1 MKRLLFVALATFIT
15 VCNTRTSLAWGN
27 AGHTVIAY
35 YAEQLLDEDVKKKC
49 HHYLRSTLAFQ
60 ASWMDQ
66 YRSIEPFTECDKWH
80 STNIDANFK
89 VVVGKP
95 NTAAYQIE
103 RIRKEM
109 ANYKSMPDSLVRL
122 NLRYLIH
129 MIGDT
134 HCPVHVRWSRKEHP
148 EFHYSLLNKGRKY
161 SYHGFWDSS
170 LARWRTKW
178 TAERYVDEIGFLSK
192 GKAKKITKGTAY
204 DWTQE
209 TADVARLKC
218 FPLIPAGTEV
228 STLPQDKRYKI
239 HYISEQQVQRA
250 AYRLAAVLTEIFK
263 E

>member
-1 MKRLLFVALATFIT
+1 MKKTIFTALVVLIT

-27 AGHTVIAY
+27 PGHAVIAY

-49 HHYLRSTLAFQ
+49 HHYLHSTLAFQ

-148 EFHYSLLNKGRKY
+148 EFHYSLLNKGKKY

-170 LARWRTKW
+170 LQRWRTK
-178 TAERYVDEIGFLSK
+178 
-192 GKAKKITKGTAY
+192 
-204 DWTQE
+204 
-209 TADVARLKC
+209 
-218 FPLIPAGTEV
+218 
-228 STLPQDKRYKI
+228 
-239 HYISEQQVQRA
+239 
-250 AYRLAAVLTEIFK
+250 
-263 E
+263 

>member
-15 VCNTRTSLAWGN
+15 VCPTYRAMAWSN
-27 AGHTVIAY
+27 AGHAVIAY
-35 YAEQLLDEDVKKKC
+35 YAEQLLDEDVKQKC
-49 HHYLRSTLAFQ
+49 HHYLHSTLAFQ

-80 STNIDANFK
+80 STNIDANYK
-89 VVVGKP
+89 VVVGRHD
-95 NTAAYQIE
+95 TAAFQIE

-109 ANYKSMPDSLVRL
+109 ADYKSMPDSLVKL

-129 MIGDT
+129 MIGDA

-148 EFHYSLLNKGRKY
+148 EFHYSLLNKGKKY

-170 LARWRTKW
+170 LQRWRTKW
-178 TAERYVDEIGFLSK
+178 TAERYYKEIGLLPK
-192 GKAKKITKGTAY
+192 GKAKRVMKGDAY
-204 DWTQE
+204 KWAQE
-209 TADVARLKC
+209 TANTSRYCFTLLPANTDVSKLSHETRD
-218 FPLIPAGTEV
+218 E
-228 STLPQDKRYKI
+228 I
-239 HYISEQQVQRA
+239 HRVAELQVQLA